1 MRFNAISNNRK
12 WMSILVIAIS
22 IGFGWKLARAAAP
35 MTLATVNGK
44 AVTTKDIDLTLSH
57 LNATQKKQILGDPNA
72 KRKLVDNLIDQE
84 VLIQEAERLKV
95 DEDPEFK
102 ESMAIFR
109 RQFLVN
115 KVLEKTLKAQVTD
128 ANAKKFYEQHK
139 LRYSTDQVRA
149 QHILLTDEKTAQD
162 ILKKAKEPNADF
174 LALAEKFSKDPS
186 AKTNRGEL
194 GFFPRD
200 RMVSEFTDA
209 AFAANP
215 GQVTGPIRTDFG
227 YHIIKVIEKK
237 PGKALNYEEVEA
249 KVKDDLRQDLV
260 KALAQ
265 KLRSQAK
272 VQVDQSSLNKL

>member
-12 WMSILVIAIS
+12 WLSILVIAIS

-57 LNATQKKQILGDPNA
+57 LNDTQKKQILGDSNA

-128 ANAKKFYEQHK
+128 SNAKKFYESHK

-149 QHILLTDEKTAQD
+149 QHILLSDEKTAQD
-162 ILKKAKEPNADF
+162 ILKKAKEAGADF
-174 LALAEKFSKDPS
+174 QALAEKHSKDPS
-186 AKTNRGEL
+186 AKNNRGEL

-200 RMVSEFTDA
+200 RMVAEFTDA
-209 AFAANP
+209 AFAATP
-215 GQVTGPIRTDFG
+215 GQVIGPVRTDFG

-272 VQVDQSSLNKL
+272 VQVDQGSLNKL